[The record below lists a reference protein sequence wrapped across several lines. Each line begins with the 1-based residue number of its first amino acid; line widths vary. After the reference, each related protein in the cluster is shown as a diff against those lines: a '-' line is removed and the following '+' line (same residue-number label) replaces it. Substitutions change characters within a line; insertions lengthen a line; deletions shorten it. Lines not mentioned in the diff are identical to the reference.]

1 MEIIR
6 DLDAPVIKM
15 DAAGLMEVDASLP
28 NILGVLVRVPTVLD
42 HAPDPTD
49 RRSPATYPDNGEMS
63 DAS

>member
-42 HAPDPTD
+42 HAPDTTGRP
-49 RRSPATYPDNGEMS
+49 SPATYPDNGEMS